1 MPTINQLP
9 TITTLSG
16 GDQLPV
22 YATSNGDA
30 RKASISTLIDY
41 FQTTFADPN
50 YTVVINAPTN
60 SGFNIAL
67 AASSQS
73 IWLIMNPT
81 GTFAAGSVTLPPV
94 ADCYDG
100 QEIIIIS
107 TQTISALTTN
117 GNGGA
122 LVGVPASLGAG
133 SSFTIRF
140 NELQQTW
147 YTIVNSLQID
157 GVDVVTTTAVQTLT
171 NKTMS
176 FANNTFITTSA
187 ELAAAISDET
197 GTGLAVFNTSPTLV
211 TPILGTPTSGTLTN
225 CTGLPVSTGVS
236 GLGANVSTFL
246 ATPSSAN
253 LASALTDETG
263 TGLNVFNADPTIDGA
278 NFTGH
283 AQTARVAGSSTGGV
297 LTLDMVDSNVFTS
310 TLTENVTT
318 LTLSNPAQG
327 QTVNILFTQDATG
340 SRTMAWPASFKWPG
354 GTAGV
359 LSTNASAVDL
369 LVISYVGT
377 DWYASLLKDLS

>member
-30 RKASISTLIDY
+30 RKASINTLVEY

-73 IWLIMNPT
+73 IWLIMNPA
-81 GTFAAGSVTLPPV
+81 GTFAAGSVTLPAV
-94 ADCYDG
+94 LNCYDG

-107 TQTISALTTN
+107 TQTISALTIN
-117 GNGGA
+117 GNGGT

-147 YTIVNSLQID
+147 YTIVNSLQIS
-157 GVDVVTTTAVQTLT
+157 GVDVVTTAGVQTLT

-176 FANNTFITTSA
+176 FSSNTFSATSA
-187 ELAAAISDET
+187 ELAAALSDET
-197 GTGLAVFNTSPTLV
+197 GSGLAVFNTSPTLV

-225 CTGLPVSTGVS
+225 CTGLPTS
-236 GLGANVSTFL
+236 GLTGLGVGVQTFL
-246 ATPSSAN
+246 GTPSSAN
-253 LASALTDETG
+253 LASALTDESG
-263 TGLNVFNADPTIDGA
+263 TGSAVFNTNPTIDGA

-283 AQTARVAGSSTGGV
+283 AQTAPVVGASVGGA
-297 LTLDMVDSNVFTS
+297 LTLDTTQSNVFTVS
-310 TLTENVTT
+310 MTENVTT
-318 LTLSNPAQG
+318 MTLNNPALG
-327 QTVNILFTQDATG
+327 QTVNILLTQDGTG
-340 SRTMAWPASFKWPG
+340 SRVITWPASFKWPG
-354 GTAGV
+354 GTAEI
-359 LSTNASAVDL
+359 LSTNPNAVDL
-369 LVISYVGT
+369 LVITYLGT
-377 DWYASLLKDLS
+377 SWYASMLKGMS

>member
-30 RKASISTLIDY
+30 RKACITTLVEY

-94 ADCYDG
+94 ANCYDG
-100 QEIIIIS
+100 QEIIMIS
-107 TQTISALTTN
+107 TQTISALTIN
-117 GNGGA
+117 GNGGT

-140 NELQQTW
+140 NELQSTW
-147 YTIVNSLQID
+147 YTIVNSLQIA
-157 GVDVVTTTAVQTLT
+157 GIDVVTTTAVQTLT

-176 FANNTFITTSA
+176 FGNNTFSATSLQLFNA
-187 ELAAAISDET
+187 LSDKT
-197 GTGLAVFNTSPTLV
+197 GTGLSVFNTSPTLV

-225 CTGLPVSTGVS
+225 CTGLPTTGLS
-236 GLGANVSTFL
+236 GLGAGVATFL

-253 LASALTDETG
+253 LAGALTDETW
-263 TGLNVFNADPTIDGA
+263 TGSAVFNVNPTIDGA

-283 AQTARVAGSSTGGV
+283 AQTAPVAGSSTGGV
-297 LTLDMVDSNVFTS
+297 LTLDMTESNVFTS
-310 TLTENVTT
+310 TLTENVAT

-327 QTVNILFTQDATG
+327 QTVNMLFTQDATG

-354 GTAGV
+354 GTASV
-359 LSTNASAVDL
+359 LSTNSNAVDL
-369 LVISYVGT
+369 LVITYIGT
-377 DWYASLLKDLS
+377 SWYASMIKDLS

>member
-30 RKASISTLIDY
+30 RKASITTLVDY
-41 FQTTFADPN
+41 FQKTFADPN

-100 QEIIIIS
+100 QEIIMIS
-107 TQTISALTTN
+107 TQTISTLTTN
-117 GNGGA
+117 GNGGT

-140 NELQQTW
+140 NELQSTW
-147 YTIVNSLQID
+147 YTIVNSLQIA
-157 GVDVVTTTAVQTLT
+157 GIDVVTTTAVQTLT

-176 FANNTFITTSA
+176 FGNNTFSATSLQLFNA
-187 ELAAAISDET
+187 LSDKT
-197 GTGLAVFNTSPTLV
+197 GTGLSVFNTSPTLV

-225 CTGLPVSTGVS
+225 CTGLPTTGLS
-236 GLGANVSTFL
+236 GLGVGVATFL

-253 LASALTDETG
+253 LATALTDETG
-263 TGLNVFNADPTIDGA
+263 TGSAVFNTNPTIDGA

-283 AQTARVAGSSTGGV
+283 AQTAPVAGSSTGGV
-297 LTLDMVDSNVFTS
+297 LTLDMTESNVFTS
-310 TLTENVTT
+310 TLTENVVT

-327 QTVNILFTQDATG
+327 QTVNILLTQDVTG
-340 SRTMAWPASFKWPG
+340 SRTMAWPGSFKWPG
-354 GTAGV
+354 GTASV
-359 LSTNASAVDL
+359 LSTNPSSVDL
-369 LVISYVGT
+369 LVVSYIGT
-377 DWYASLLKDLS
+377 SWYASLLKDLS

>member
-30 RKASISTLIDY
+30 RKASINTLVEY

-94 ADCYDG
+94 LNCYDG

-107 TQTISALTTN
+107 TLTISALTIN
-117 GNGGA
+117 GNGGT

-147 YTIVNSLQID
+147 YTIVNSLQIS
-157 GVDVVTTTAVQTLT
+157 GVDLVTTTGVQTLT
-171 NKTMS
+171 NKTINL
-176 FANNTFITTSA
+176 ADNTLIMTSA
-187 ELAAAISDET
+187 QLATALLDET
-197 GTGLAVFNTSPTLV
+197 GSGLAVFNTSPTLV

-225 CTGLPVSTGVS
+225 CTGLPTS
-236 GLGANVSTFL
+236 GLTGLGVGVQTFL
-246 ATPSSAN
+246 GTPSSAN
-253 LASALTDETG
+253 LATALTDETG
-263 TGLNVFNADPTIDGA
+263 TGSAVFNTDPTIDGA

-283 AQTARVAGSSTGGV
+283 AQTAPVVGASTGGT
-297 LTLDMVDSNVFTS
+297 LTLDMSQSNVFTVS
-310 TLTENVTT
+310 MTENVTT
-318 LTLSNPAQG
+318 VTLGTLAQG

-340 SRTMAWPASFKWPG
+340 NRTIIWPADFKWPG
-354 GTAGV
+354 GTAET
-359 LSTNASAVDL
+359 LSTNSNAVDL
-369 LVISYVGT
+369 LVITYLGT
-377 DWYASLLKDLS
+377 NWYASMLKDLS

>member
-30 RKASISTLIDY
+30 RKASINTLVEY

-94 ADCYDG
+94 LNCYDG

-107 TQTISALTTN
+107 TQTISALTIN
-117 GNGGA
+117 GNGGT

-147 YTIVNSLQID
+147 YTIVNSLQIS
-157 GVDVVTTTAVQTLT
+157 GVDLVTTTGVQTLT
-171 NKTMS
+171 NKTINL
-176 FANNTFITTSA
+176 ADNTLIMTSA
-187 ELAAAISDET
+187 QLATALLDET
-197 GTGLAVFNTSPTLV
+197 GSGLAVFNTSPTLV

-225 CTGLPVSTGVS
+225 CTGLPTS
-236 GLGANVSTFL
+236 GLTGLGVGVQTFL
-246 ATPSSAN
+246 GTPSSAN
-253 LASALTDETG
+253 LATALTDETG
-263 TGLNVFNADPTIDGA
+263 TGSAVFNTDPTIDGA

-283 AQTARVAGSSTGGV
+283 AQTAPVVGASTGGT
-297 LTLDMVDSNVFTS
+297 LTLDMSQSNVFTVS
-310 TLTENVTT
+310 MTENVTT
-318 LTLSNPAQG
+318 VTLGTLAQG

-340 SRTMAWPASFKWPG
+340 NRTIIWPADFKWPG
-354 GTAGV
+354 GTAET
-359 LSTNASAVDL
+359 LSTNSNAVDL
-369 LVISYVGT
+369 LVITYLGT
-377 DWYASLLKDLS
+377 NWYASMLKDLS

>member
-171 NKTMS
+171 SKTMS

-283 AQTARVAGSSTGGV
+283 AQTAPVAGSSTGGV

>member
-67 AASSQS
+67 GAASQS

-107 TQTISALTTN
+107 TQTISTLTIN
-117 GNGGA
+117 GNGGTS
-122 LVGVPASLGAG
+122 VGVPASLGAG

-176 FANNTFITTSA
+176 FSNNTFSATSA

-263 TGLNVFNADPTIDGA
+263 TGLTYLTLTQPLT
-278 NFTGH
+278 
-283 AQTARVAGSSTGGV
+283 V
-297 LTLDMVDSNVFTS
+297 LTSQD
-310 TLTENVTT
+310 TLRRR
-318 LTLSNPAQG
+318 LWLAQ
-327 QTVNILFTQDATG
+327 A
-340 SRTMAWPASFKWPG
+340 
-354 GTAGV
+354 
-359 LSTNASAVDL
+359 
-369 LVISYVGT
+369 LVGC
-377 DWYASLLKDLS
+377 

>member
-30 RKASISTLIDY
+30 RKASINTLVEY

-73 IWLIMNPT
+73 IWLIMNPA

-94 ADCYDG
+94 LNCYDG

-107 TQTISALTTN
+107 TQTISALTIN
-117 GNGGA
+117 GNGGT

-147 YTIVNSLQID
+147 YTIVNSLQIS
-157 GVDVVTTTAVQTLT
+157 GVDLVTTTGVQTLT
-171 NKTMS
+171 NKTINL
-176 FANNTFITTSA
+176 ADNTLIMTSA
-187 ELAAAISDET
+187 QLATALLDET
-197 GTGLAVFNTSPTLV
+197 GSGLAVFNTSPTLV

-225 CTGLPVSTGVS
+225 CTGLPTS
-236 GLGANVSTFL
+236 GLTGLGVGVQTFL
-246 ATPSSAN
+246 GTPSSAN
-253 LASALTDETG
+253 LATALTDETG
-263 TGLNVFNADPTIDGA
+263 TGSAVFNTDPTIDGA

-283 AQTARVAGSSTGGV
+283 AQTAPVVGASVGGA
-297 LTLDMVDSNVFTS
+297 LTLDTTQSNVFTVS
-310 TLTENVTT
+310 MTENVTT
-318 LTLSNPAQG
+318 MTLNNPAQG

-340 SRTMAWPASFKWPG
+340 NRTIIWPADFKWPG
-354 GTAGV
+354 GTAET
-359 LSTNASAVDL
+359 LSTNSNAVDL
-369 LVISYVGT
+369 LVITYLGT
-377 DWYASLLKDLS
+377 NWYASMLKDLS

>member
-30 RKASISTLIDY
+30 RKASITTLVDY
-41 FQTTFADPN
+41 FQKTFADPN

-100 QEIIIIS
+100 QEIIMIS
-107 TQTISALTTN
+107 TQTISTLTTN
-117 GNGGA
+117 GNGGT

-140 NELQQTW
+140 NELQSTW
-147 YTIVNSLQID
+147 YTIVNSLQIA
-157 GVDVVTTTAVQTLT
+157 GIDVVTTTAVQTLT

-176 FANNTFITTSA
+176 FGNNTFSATSLQLFNA
-187 ELAAAISDET
+187 LSDKT
-197 GTGLAVFNTSPTLV
+197 GSGLSVFNTSPTLV

-225 CTGLPVSTGVS
+225 CTGLPTTGLS
-236 GLGANVSTFL
+236 GLGAGVATFL

-253 LASALTDETG
+253 LAGALTDETG
-263 TGLNVFNADPTIDGA
+263 TGSAVFNVNPTIDGA

-283 AQTARVAGSSTGGV
+283 AQTAPVAGSSTGGV
-297 LTLDMVDSNVFTS
+297 LTLDMTESNVFTS
-310 TLTENVTT
+310 TLTENVAT

-327 QTVNILFTQDATG
+327 QTVNMLFTQDATG
-340 SRTMAWPASFKWPG
+340 SRLMTWPASFKWPG
-354 GTAGV
+354 GTASV
-359 LSTNASAVDL
+359 LSTNSNAVDL
-369 LVISYVGT
+369 LVITYIGT
-377 DWYASLLKDLS
+377 DWYASMIKDLS

>member
-30 RKASISTLIDY
+30 RKASITTLVDY
-41 FQTTFADPN
+41 FQKTFADPN

-60 SGFNIAL
+60 SGFNIAR

-100 QEIIIIS
+100 QEIIMIS
-107 TQTISALTTN
+107 TQTISTLTTN
-117 GNGGA
+117 GNGGT

-140 NELQQTW
+140 NELQSTW
-147 YTIVNSLQID
+147 YTIVNSLQIA
-157 GVDVVTTTAVQTLT
+157 GIDVVTTTAVQTLT

-176 FANNTFITTSA
+176 FGNNTFSATSLQLFNA
-187 ELAAAISDET
+187 LSDKT
-197 GTGLAVFNTSPTLV
+197 GTGLSVFNTSPTLV

-225 CTGLPVSTGVS
+225 CTGLPTTGLS
-236 GLGANVSTFL
+236 GLGAGVATFL

-253 LASALTDETG
+253 LAGALTDETG
-263 TGLNVFNADPTIDGA
+263 TGSAVFNVNPTIDGA

-283 AQTARVAGSSTGGV
+283 AQTAPVAGSSTGGV
-297 LTLDMVDSNVFTS
+297 LTLDMTESNVFTS
-310 TLTENVTT
+310 TLTENVAT

-327 QTVNILFTQDATG
+327 QTVNMLLTQDATG
-340 SRTMAWPASFKWPG
+340 SRLMTWPASFKWPG
-354 GTAGV
+354 GTASV
-359 LSTNASAVDL
+359 LSTNSNAVDL
-369 LVISYVGT
+369 LVITYIGT
-377 DWYASLLKDLS
+377 DWYASMIKDLS

>member
-30 RKASISTLIDY
+30 RKASITTLVDY
-41 FQTTFADPN
+41 FQKTFADPN

-107 TQTISALTTN
+107 TQTISTLTTN
-117 GNGGA
+117 GNGGT

-140 NELQQTW
+140 NDLQSTW
-147 YTIVNSLQID
+147 YTIVNSLQIA
-157 GVDVVTTTAVQTLT
+157 GIDVVTTTGVQTLT

-176 FANNTFITTSA
+176 FGNNTFSATSLQLFNA
-187 ELAAAISDET
+187 LSDKT
-197 GTGLAVFNTSPTLV
+197 GTGLSVFNTSPTLV

-225 CTGLPVSTGVS
+225 CTGLPTTGLS
-236 GLGANVSTFL
+236 GLGAGVATFL

-253 LASALTDETG
+253 LAGALTDETG
-263 TGLNVFNADPTIDGA
+263 TGSAVFNVNPTIDGA

-283 AQTARVAGSSTGGV
+283 AQTAPVPGSSTGGV
-297 LTLDMVDSNVFTS
+297 LTLDMTESNVFTS

-327 QTVNILFTQDATG
+327 QTVNMLLTQDATG
-340 SRTMAWPASFKWPG
+340 SRLMTWPASFKWPG
-354 GTAGV
+354 GTASV
-359 LSTNASAVDL
+359 LSTNSNAVDL
-369 LVISYVGT
+369 LVITYIGT
-377 DWYASLLKDLS
+377 DWYASMIKDLS

>member
-30 RKASISTLIDY
+30 RKASITTLVDY
-41 FQTTFADPN
+41 FQKTFADPN

-100 QEIIIIS
+100 QEIIMIS
-107 TQTISALTTN
+107 TQTISTLTTN
-117 GNGGA
+117 GNGGT

-140 NELQQTW
+140 NELQSTW
-147 YTIVNSLQID
+147 YTIVNSLQIA
-157 GVDVVTTTAVQTLT
+157 GIDVVTTTAVQTLT

-176 FANNTFITTSA
+176 FGNNTFSATSLQLFNA
-187 ELAAAISDET
+187 LSDKT
-197 GTGLAVFNTSPTLV
+197 GTGLSVFNTSPTLV

-225 CTGLPVSTGVS
+225 CTGLPTTGLS
-236 GLGANVSTFL
+236 GLGAGVATFL

-253 LASALTDETG
+253 LAGALTDETG
-263 TGLNVFNADPTIDGA
+263 TGSAVFNVNPTIDGA

-283 AQTARVAGSSTGGV
+283 AQTAPVAGSSTGGV
-297 LTLDMVDSNVFTS
+297 LTLDMTESNVFTS

-340 SRTMAWPASFKWPG
+340 SRTMAWPGSFKWPG
-354 GTAGV
+354 GTASV
-359 LSTNASAVDL
+359 LSTNPSSVDL
-369 LVISYVGT
+369 LVVSYIGT
-377 DWYASLLKDLS
+377 SWYASLLKDLS

>member
-30 RKASISTLIDY
+30 RKASITTLVEY

-50 YTVVINAPTN
+50 YTVIINAPTN

-100 QEIIIIS
+100 QEIIMIS
-107 TQTISALTTN
+107 TQTISALTIN
-117 GNGGA
+117 GNGGT
-122 LVGVPASLGAG
+122 LVGVPLSLGAG

-140 NELQQTW
+140 NELQSTW

-157 GVDVVTTTAVQTLT
+157 GIDVVTTTGVQTLT

-176 FANNTFITTSA
+176 FSNNTFSATSA
-187 ELAAAISDET
+187 ELITALSDNT
-197 GTGLAVFNTSPTLV
+197 GIGLSVFNTSPTLV
-211 TPILGTPTSGTLTN
+211 TPLLGTPTSGTLTN
-225 CTGLPVSTGVS
+225 CTGLPTTGLTGLGTGV
-236 GLGANVSTFL
+236 ATFL

-253 LASALTDETG
+253 LSSALTDETG
-263 TGLNVFNADPTIDGA
+263 TGLAVFNVNPTIDGA

-283 AQTARVAGSSTGGV
+283 AQTAPVVAASTGGT
-297 LTLDMVDSNVFTS
+297 LTIDCSGSNVFTV
-310 TLTENVTT
+310 TMNEDVTT
-318 LTLSNPAQG
+318 LDLTSPAQG
-327 QTVNILFTQDATG
+327 QTVNILLTQDSTG
-340 SRTMAWPASFKWPG
+340 SRLMTWPASFKWAG
-354 GTAGV
+354 GTASI
-359 LSTNASAVDL
+359 LSTNANAEDL
-369 LVISYVGT
+369 LVITYLGT
-377 DWYASLLKDLS
+377 SWYASLVKDMQ

>member
-30 RKASISTLIDY
+30 RKASITTLVDY
-41 FQTTFADPN
+41 FQKTFADPN

-107 TQTISALTTN
+107 TQTISALTIN
-117 GNGGA
+117 GNGGT

-140 NELQQTW
+140 NDLQSTW
-147 YTIVNSLQID
+147 YTIVNSLQIAGID
-157 GVDVVTTTAVQTLT
+157 IVTTTGVQTLT

-176 FANNTFITTSA
+176 FGNNTFSATSLQLFNA
-187 ELAAAISDET
+187 LSDKT
-197 GTGLAVFNTSPTLV
+197 GTGLSVFNTSPTLV

-225 CTGLPVSTGVS
+225 CTGLPTTGLS
-236 GLGANVSTFL
+236 GLGVGVATFL

-253 LASALTDETG
+253 LATALTDETG
-263 TGLNVFNADPTIDGA
+263 TGSAVFNVNPTIDGA

-283 AQTARVAGSSTGGV
+283 AQTAPVAGSSTGGV
-297 LTLDMVDSNVFTS
+297 LTLDMTESNVFTS

-327 QTVNILFTQDATG
+327 QTVNILFTQDASG
-340 SRTMAWPASFKWPG
+340 SKTMAWPGSFKWPG
-354 GTAGV
+354 GTASV
-359 LSTNASAVDL
+359 LSTNPSSVDL
-369 LVISYVGT
+369 LVVSYIGT
-377 DWYASLLKDLS
+377 SWYASLLKDLS

>member
-30 RKASISTLIDY
+30 RKASITTLVDY
-41 FQTTFADPN
+41 FQKTFADPN

-100 QEIIIIS
+100 QEIIMIS
-107 TQTISALTTN
+107 TQTISTLTTN
-117 GNGGA
+117 GNGGT

-140 NELQQTW
+140 NELQSTW
-147 YTIVNSLQID
+147 YTIVNSLQIA
-157 GVDVVTTTAVQTLT
+157 GIDVVTTTAVQTLT

-176 FANNTFITTSA
+176 FGNNTFSATSLQLFNA
-187 ELAAAISDET
+187 LSDKT
-197 GTGLAVFNTSPTLV
+197 GTGLSVFNTSPTLV

-225 CTGLPVSTGVS
+225 CTGLPTTGLS
-236 GLGANVSTFL
+236 GLGAGVATFL

-253 LASALTDETG
+253 LAGALTDETG
-263 TGLNVFNADPTIDGA
+263 TGSAVFNVNPTIDGA

-283 AQTARVAGSSTGGV
+283 AQTAPVAGSSTGGV
-297 LTLDMVDSNVFTS
+297 LTLDMTESNVFTS
-310 TLTENVTT
+310 TLTENVAT

-327 QTVNILFTQDATG
+327 QTVNMLLTQDATG
-340 SRTMAWPASFKWPG
+340 SRLMTWPASFKWPG
-354 GTAGV
+354 GTASV
-359 LSTNASAVDL
+359 LSTNSNAVDL
-369 LVISYVGT
+369 LVITYIGT
-377 DWYASLLKDLS
+377 DWYASMIKDLS

>member
-30 RKASISTLIDY
+30 RKASITTLVDY
-41 FQTTFADPN
+41 FQKTFADPN

-107 TQTISALTTN
+107 TQTISALTIN
-117 GNGGA
+117 GNGGT

-140 NELQQTW
+140 NDLQSTW
-147 YTIVNSLQID
+147 YTIVNSLQIA
-157 GVDVVTTTAVQTLT
+157 GIDVVTTTGVQTLT

-176 FANNTFITTSA
+176 FGNNTFSATSLQLFNA
-187 ELAAAISDET
+187 LSDKT
-197 GTGLAVFNTSPTLV
+197 GTGLSVFNTSPTLV

-225 CTGLPVSTGVS
+225 CTGLPTTGLS
-236 GLGANVSTFL
+236 GLGVGVATFL

-253 LASALTDETG
+253 LATALTDETG
-263 TGLNVFNADPTIDGA
+263 TGSAVFNVNPTIDGA

-283 AQTARVAGSSTGGV
+283 AQTAPVAGSSTGGV
-297 LTLDMVDSNVFTS
+297 LTLDMTESNVFTS

-327 QTVNILFTQDATG
+327 QTVNILFTQDASG
-340 SRTMAWPASFKWPG
+340 SKTMAWPGSFKWPG
-354 GTAGV
+354 GTASV
-359 LSTNASAVDL
+359 LSTNPSSVDL
-369 LVISYVGT
+369 LVVSYIGT
-377 DWYASLLKDLS
+377 SWYASLLKDLS

>member
-30 RKASISTLIDY
+30 RKASINTLVEY

-94 ADCYDG
+94 LNCYDG

-107 TQTISALTTN
+107 TQTISALTIN
-117 GNGGA
+117 GNGGT

-147 YTIVNSLQID
+147 YTIVNSLQIS
-157 GVDVVTTTAVQTLT
+157 GVDLVTTTGVQTLT
-171 NKTMS
+171 NKTINL
-176 FANNTFITTSA
+176 ADNTLIMTSA
-187 ELAAAISDET
+187 QLATALLDET
-197 GTGLAVFNTSPTLV
+197 GSGLAVFNTSPTLV

-225 CTGLPVSTGVS
+225 CTGLPTS
-236 GLGANVSTFL
+236 GLTGLGVGVQTFL
-246 ATPSSAN
+246 GTPSSAN

-263 TGLNVFNADPTIDGA
+263 TGSAVFNTDPTIDGA

-283 AQTARVAGSSTGGV
+283 AQTAPVVGASTGGT
-297 LTLDMVDSNVFTS
+297 LTLDMSQSNVFTVS
-310 TLTENVTT
+310 MTENVTT
-318 LTLSNPAQG
+318 VTLGTLAQG

-340 SRTMAWPASFKWPG
+340 NRTIIWPADFKWPG
-354 GTAGV
+354 GTAET
-359 LSTNASAVDL
+359 LSTNSNAVDL
-369 LVISYVGT
+369 LVITYLGT
-377 DWYASLLKDLS
+377 NWYSSMLKDLS

>member
-30 RKASISTLIDY
+30 RKASINTLVEY

-73 IWLIMNPT
+73 IWLIMNPA

-94 ADCYDG
+94 LNCYDG

-107 TQTISALTTN
+107 TLTISALTIN
-117 GNGGA
+117 GNGGT

-147 YTIVNSLQID
+147 YTIVNSLQIS
-157 GVDVVTTTAVQTLT
+157 GVDLVTTTGVQTLT
-171 NKTMS
+171 NKTINL
-176 FANNTFITTSA
+176 ADNTLIMTSA
-187 ELAAAISDET
+187 QLATALLDET
-197 GTGLAVFNTSPTLV
+197 GSGLAVFNTSPTLV

-225 CTGLPVSTGVS
+225 CTGLPTS
-236 GLGANVSTFL
+236 GLTGLGVGVQTFL
-246 ATPSSAN
+246 GTPSSAN
-253 LASALTDETG
+253 LATALTDETG
-263 TGLNVFNADPTIDGA
+263 TGSAVFNTDPTIDGA

-283 AQTARVAGSSTGGV
+283 AQTAPVVGASTGGT
-297 LTLDMVDSNVFTS
+297 LTLDMSQSNVFTVS
-310 TLTENVTT
+310 MTENVTT
-318 LTLSNPAQG
+318 VTLGTLAQG

-340 SRTMAWPASFKWPG
+340 NRTIIWPADFKWPG
-354 GTAGV
+354 GTAET
-359 LSTNASAVDL
+359 LSTNSNAVDL
-369 LVISYVGT
+369 LVITYLGT
-377 DWYASLLKDLS
+377 NWYASMLKDLS

>member
-30 RKASISTLIDY
+30 RKASITTLVDY
-41 FQTTFADPN
+41 FQKTFADPN

-100 QEIIIIS
+100 QEIIMIS
-107 TQTISALTTN
+107 TQTISTLTTN
-117 GNGGA
+117 GNGGT

-140 NELQQTW
+140 NELQSTW
-147 YTIVNSLQID
+147 YTIVNSLQIA
-157 GVDVVTTTAVQTLT
+157 GIDVVTTTAVQTLT

-176 FANNTFITTSA
+176 FGNNTFSATSLQLFNA
-187 ELAAAISDET
+187 LSDKT
-197 GTGLAVFNTSPTLV
+197 GTGLSVFNTSPTLV

-225 CTGLPVSTGVS
+225 CTGLPTTGLS
-236 GLGANVSTFL
+236 GLGAGVATFL

-253 LASALTDETG
+253 LAGALTDETG
-263 TGLNVFNADPTIDGA
+263 TGSAVFNVNPTIDGA

-283 AQTARVAGSSTGGV
+283 AQTAPVAGSSTGGV
-297 LTLDMVDSNVFTS
+297 LTLDMTESNVFTS
-310 TLTENVTT
+310 TLTENVVT
-318 LTLSNPAQG
+318 LTLNNPAQG
-327 QTVNILFTQDATG
+327 QTVNMLLTQDSTG
-340 SRTMAWPASFKWPG
+340 SRLMTWPASFKWPG
-354 GTAGV
+354 GTASV
-359 LSTNASAVDL
+359 LSTNSNAVDL
-369 LVISYVGT
+369 LVITYIGT
-377 DWYASLLKDLS
+377 DWYASMIKDLS

>member
-30 RKASISTLIDY
+30 RKASINTLVEY

-94 ADCYDG
+94 LNCYDG

-107 TQTISALTTN
+107 TLTISALTIN
-117 GNGGA
+117 GNGGT

-147 YTIVNSLQID
+147 YTIVNSLQIS
-157 GVDVVTTTAVQTLT
+157 GVDLVTTTGVQTLT
-171 NKTMS
+171 NKTINL
-176 FANNTFITTSA
+176 ADNTLIMTSA
-187 ELAAAISDET
+187 QLATALLDET
-197 GTGLAVFNTSPTLV
+197 GSGLAVFNTSPTLV

-225 CTGLPVSTGVS
+225 CTGLPTS
-236 GLGANVSTFL
+236 GLTGLGVGVQTFL
-246 ATPSSAN
+246 GTPSSAN
-253 LASALTDETG
+253 LATALTDETG
-263 TGLNVFNADPTIDGA
+263 TGSAVFNTDPTIDGA

-283 AQTARVAGSSTGGV
+283 AQTAPVVGASTGGT
-297 LTLDMVDSNVFTS
+297 LTLDMSQSNVFTVS
-310 TLTENVTT
+310 MTENVTT
-318 LTLSNPAQG
+318 VTLGTLAQG
-327 QTVNILFTQDATG
+327 QTVNILFTQDGTG
-340 SRTMAWPASFKWPG
+340 SRTISWPADFKWPG
-354 GTAGV
+354 GTAET
-359 LSTNASAVDL
+359 LSTNSNAVDL
-369 LVISYVGT
+369 LVITYLGT
-377 DWYASLLKDLS
+377 SWYSSMLKDLS

>member
-30 RKASISTLIDY
+30 RKASINTLVEY

-94 ADCYDG
+94 LNCYDG

-107 TQTISALTTN
+107 TQTISALTIN
-117 GNGGA
+117 GNGGT

-147 YTIVNSLQID
+147 YTIVNSLQIS
-157 GVDVVTTTAVQTLT
+157 GVDLVTTTGVQTLT
-171 NKTMS
+171 NKTINL
-176 FANNTFITTSA
+176 ADNTLIMTSA
-187 ELAAAISDET
+187 QLATALLDET
-197 GTGLAVFNTSPTLV
+197 GSGLAVFNTSPTLV

-225 CTGLPVSTGVS
+225 CTGLPTS
-236 GLGANVSTFL
+236 GLTGLGVGVQTFL
-246 ATPSSAN
+246 GTPSSAN
-253 LASALTDETG
+253 LATALTDETG
-263 TGLNVFNADPTIDGA
+263 TGSAVFNTDPTIDGA

-283 AQTARVAGSSTGGV
+283 AQTAPVVGASTGGT
-297 LTLDMVDSNVFTS
+297 LTLDMSQSNVFTVS
-310 TLTENVTT
+310 MTENVTT
-318 LTLSNPAQG
+318 VTLGTLAQG

-340 SRTMAWPASFKWPG
+340 NRTIIWPADFKWPG
-354 GTAGV
+354 GTAET
-359 LSTNASAVDL
+359 LSTNSNAVDL
-369 LVISYVGT
+369 LVITYLGT
-377 DWYASLLKDLS
+377 NWYSSMLKDLS

>member
-30 RKASISTLIDY
+30 RKASITTLVDY
-41 FQTTFADPN
+41 FQKTFADPN

-100 QEIIIIS
+100 QEIIMIS
-107 TQTISALTTN
+107 TQTISTLTTN
-117 GNGGA
+117 GNGGT

-140 NELQQTW
+140 NELQSTW
-147 YTIVNSLQID
+147 YTIVNSLQIAAI
-157 GVDVVTTTAVQTLT
+157 DVVTTTAVQTLT

-176 FANNTFITTSA
+176 FGNNTFSATSLQLFNA
-187 ELAAAISDET
+187 LSDKT
-197 GTGLAVFNTSPTLV
+197 GTGLSVFNTSPTLV

-225 CTGLPVSTGVS
+225 CTGLPTTGLS
-236 GLGANVSTFL
+236 GLGAGVATFL

-253 LASALTDETG
+253 LAGALTDETG
-263 TGLNVFNADPTIDGA
+263 TGSAVFNVNPTIDGA

-283 AQTARVAGSSTGGV
+283 AQTAPVAGSSTGGV
-297 LTLDMVDSNVFTS
+297 LTLDMTESNVFTS
-310 TLTENVTT
+310 TLTENVAT
-318 LTLSNPAQG
+318 LTLNNPAQG
-327 QTVNILFTQDATG
+327 QTVNMLLTQDATG
-340 SRTMAWPASFKWPG
+340 SRLMTWPASFKWPG
-354 GTAGV
+354 GTASV
-359 LSTNASAVDL
+359 LSTNSNAVDL
-369 LVISYVGT
+369 LVITYIGT
-377 DWYASLLKDLS
+377 DWYASMIKDLS